1 MGTAVVEQLWRYPV
15 KSIGGERIEST
26 WADSLGVRGDRVWAV
41 QRANGKLGSGK
52 DSTRFARVPGLLS
65 VTARYVDLA
74 MPPVLTGT
82 DGSEH
87 AVADGSADKFL
98 QHMTG
103 MQDLQIRRDTGILH
117 FDEVPFSLV
126 GTATLDWLAAEVPGV
141 PIEARRLRPN
151 LVVQTSEPFAEEQW
165 LHRPIKIGSG
175 PDAAEAV
182 FDRIFSRCVMVGM
195 AQPGLTESS
204 KVLKRIGKRTDH
216 PVCLAI
222 GGQITRDGTAAVG
235 DKILFG

>member
-1 MGTAVVEQLWRYPV
+1 
-15 KSIGGERIEST
+15 
-26 WADSLGVRGDRVWAV
+26 
-41 QRANGKLGSGK
+41 
-52 DSTRFARVPGLLS
+52 
-65 VTARYVDLA
+65 
-74 MPPVLTGT
+74 
-82 DGSEH
+82 
-87 AVADGSADKFL
+87 
-98 QHMTG
+98 
-103 MQDLQIRRDTGILH
+103 
-117 FDEVPFSLV
+117 
-126 GTATLDWLAAEVPGV
+126 V

-204 KVLKRIGKRTDH
+204 KVLKRIGERTDH

-222 GGQITRDGTAAVG
+222 GGHITRDGTAAVG